1 MAATVTAI
9 LSRGMRTAGL
19 ALTVALALGMSA
31 ASSGVGNKG
40 PRNGPGC
47 DPSRPAVAHRLGGQR
62 LARQPA
68 HRPIPCLT
76 VVGQTSE
83 SATVGV
89 TRSGA
94 VLYAPLLQNSTAPP
108 TNVLQGP
115 EFVVRSND
123 RGATWTT
130 LDSGGPTTGGLVPPW
145 MSVDPHTSRIWFA
158 TTLPSLCGARI
169 SWSDDDG
176 DHWRTN
182 ASVGCPA
189 QGGEKLLEGPP
200 PAAGARP
207 VGYPH
212 VVYYCANAT
221 DIAASNLWCYK
232 SLDGGATFKFVGGFP
247 DPTPPAG
254 CSERHPSRPGVAGP
268 DGVLYFPTTLC
279 GALGIAISR
288 DEGATWQ
295 FRPIVESGFQDVYTA
310 GTAVDRHGTL
320 YIAWIGPGTLPYLVT
335 STDRG
340 LSWSAPMMVAAPG
353 VQAVRRVAIAVRK
366 RGQVALAYLGTTDGA
381 HFNGYITESRDVLT
395 ERPRF
400 WSASVNDP
408 GEPLVNAADSE
419 TFGDRFFFGTDTMT
433 SDGTVWA
440 GFHCAK
446 TGACPGRRV
455 GVVGRL
461 TERPGRP
468 R

>member
-1 MAATVTAI
+1 WAPAAVDAPIVAALSGLETMSLSDPTWRPPTPRRRMAATVTAI
-9 LSRGMRTAGL
+9 FSRAIRTAGT
-19 ALTVALALGMSA
+19 ALTVALVLGMSA
-31 ASSGVGNKG
+31 ASAGVGNKR

-47 DPSRPAVAHRLGGQR
+47 DPSRPAGPHRLGGQR

-94 VLYAPLLQNSTAPP
+94 VLYAPLLQNSAAPP

-123 RGATWTT
+123 RGVRWTT

-169 SWSDDDG
+169 SWSDDNG
-176 DHWRTN
+176 NRLQTN
-182 ASVGCPA
+182 PAVGCPA
-189 QGGEKLLEGPP
+189 RGGEKVGGAPP
-200 PAAGARP
+200 PAAGPSP

-212 VVYYCANAT
+212 VVYYCANAI
-221 DIAASNLWCYK
+221 DIAASHLWCYK
-232 SLDGGATFKFVGGFP
+232 SLDGGATFKFVGGFS

-295 FRPIVESGFQDVYTA
+295 FRPSGLA
-310 GTAVDRHGTL
+310 PDRRT
-320 YIAWIGPGTLPYLVT
+320 PQ
-335 STDRG
+335 
-340 LSWSAPMMVAAPG
+340 M
-353 VQAVRRVAIAVRK
+353 
-366 RGQVALAYLGTTDGA
+366 
-381 HFNGYITESRDVLT
+381 
-395 ERPRF
+395 
-400 WSASVNDP
+400 
-408 GEPLVNAADSE
+408 
-419 TFGDRFFFGTDTMT
+419 
-433 SDGTVWA
+433 WA
-440 GFHCAK
+440 
-446 TGACPGRRV
+446 
-455 GVVGRL
+455 
-461 TERPGRP
+461 
-468 R
+468 

>member
-1 MAATVTAI
+1 MRFTRAIAVDAPLVAALSGLETMSLSDVTWRPPTARRRMAAPMTAI
-9 LSRGMRTAGL
+9 FFRGMRTAGL

-31 ASSGVGNKG
+31 GSSGVGNKG
-40 PRNGPGC
+40 PGNGPGC

-68 HRPIPCLT
+68 HPPIPCLT

-94 VLYAPLLQNSTAPP
+94 VLYAPLLQNSAAPP

-182 ASVGCPA
+182 PSVGCPA

-200 PAAGARP
+200 PAAGART

-232 SLDGGATFKFVGGFP
+232 SLD
-247 DPTPPAG
+247 
-254 CSERHPSRPGVAGP
+254 
-268 DGVLYFPTTLC
+268 
-279 GALGIAISR
+279 
-288 DEGATWQ
+288 
-295 FRPIVESGFQDVYTA
+295 
-310 GTAVDRHGTL
+310 
-320 YIAWIGPGTLPYLVT
+320 
-335 STDRG
+335 
-340 LSWSAPMMVAAPG
+340 
-353 VQAVRRVAIAVRK
+353 
-366 RGQVALAYLGTTDGA
+366 
-381 HFNGYITESRDVLT
+381 
-395 ERPRF
+395 
-400 WSASVNDP
+400 
-408 GEPLVNAADSE
+408 
-419 TFGDRFFFGTDTMT
+419 
-433 SDGTVWA
+433 
-440 GFHCAK
+440 
-446 TGACPGRRV
+446 
-455 GVVGRL
+455 
-461 TERPGRP
+461 
-468 R
+468 